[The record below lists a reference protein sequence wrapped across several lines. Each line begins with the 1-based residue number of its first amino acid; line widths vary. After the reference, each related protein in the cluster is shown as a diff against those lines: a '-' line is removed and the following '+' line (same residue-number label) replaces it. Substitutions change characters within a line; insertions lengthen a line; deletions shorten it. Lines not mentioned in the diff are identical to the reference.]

1 MQLAQAFEKIEL
13 PQTLVPK
20 NTHQATTSAK
30 PLVRVE
36 AFADVGTTPD
46 GKALIFT
53 GILVPGLDKS
63 GKLRNRLIFMDYRSA
78 PWFEEYCWEI
88 VRSGSGKQVR
98 VHVSSIN
105 GDNRAYVKPC
115 AKDPQQA
122 NREWGRLKEEIR
134 GYPMSLAECRHRTTV
149 CEYIYRLVAARKNL
163 TIVKWNIEDYSV
175 LALNS
180 SGIVF
185 KMSGAQYIDES
196 YTDIIDGELDLD
208 QQIEQHVT
216 VYRTYRV

>member
-53 GILVPGLDKS
+53 GVLVPGLDKS

-122 NREWGRLKEEIR
+122 NREWLRRQEEIR
-134 GYPMSLAECRHRTTV
+134 GYPTSLQECRNLETV
-149 CEYIYRLVAARKNL
+149 CEYVYRLVAARKKL
-163 TIVKWNIEDYSV
+163 KIVKWIRDDYSV
-175 LALNS
+175 LAVS
-180 SGIVF
+180 HIGVVF
-185 KMSGAQYIDES
+185 KISGAPTINENYLRIVD
-196 YTDIIDGELDLD
+196 DELDLNNEL
-208 QQIEQHVT
+208 EQHIAVCK
-216 VYRTYRV
+216 TYRV

>member
-1 MQLAQAFEKIEL
+1 MQIAEAFKKVEL
-13 PQTLVPK
+13 PQELSPDKTKETNSSERPF
-20 NTHQATTSAK
+20 
-30 PLVRVE
+30 VRVE
-36 AFADVGTTPD
+36 GFVNVATTPD
-46 GKALIFT
+46 GKNLIFT
-53 GILVPGLDKS
+53 GLLVAGLDQND
-63 GKLRNRLIFMDYRSA
+63 KLRNRLIFMDYRSD
-78 PWFEEYCWEI
+78 PWFAEYCWDI
-88 VRSGSGKQVR
+88 VNNKKDTMVR
-98 VHVSSIN
+98 VRVSSVN

-115 AKDPQQA
+115 AKNAAQA

-163 TIVKWNIEDYSV
+163 MIVKWNIEDYSV

-196 YTDIIDGELDLD
+196 YTDIIDGELNLD